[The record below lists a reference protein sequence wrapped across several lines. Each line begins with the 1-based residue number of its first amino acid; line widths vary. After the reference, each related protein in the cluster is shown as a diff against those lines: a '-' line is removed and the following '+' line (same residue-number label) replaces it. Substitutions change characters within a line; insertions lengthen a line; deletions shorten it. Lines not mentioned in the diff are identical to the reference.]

1 MELNFQVNQ
10 QTIKRINKSLP
21 ANKSQKSLQL
31 SFEFET
37 EDWSDLSK
45 FALFTV
51 DGLNYRVGLIEDKAL
66 VPNACLQ
73 ADRFSFSVYGIDNQ
87 ELRITTNR
95 VIVYLTESGFTEDV
109 ENDIDDTDPSI
120 VEQIY
125 LDMNTSISNL
135 KSYTDDELAL
145 KVNIDDY
152 NRQIEQL
159 EDYIDL
165 KVDISDYEAKVGEL
179 EDNIDLKVNIDD
191 YETKVEELENN
202 IDLKVDISDYDVQI
216 EEIENDIDLKE
227 VTITKQSVADT
238 GYFSTYVISQGGTA
252 LSPKINIPKDYLL
265 KSASLLQC
273 TVKDVPIDGLNVG
286 DWYFDWVLNTT
297 DSSEEETHLYLNAN
311 VLTDVYEGDNET
323 IIISDNV
330 ISVKPNVFAFK
341 VHTHSKSDI
350 TDFNHTHTESDI
362 TDLQD
367 YALISDLPTKTSELE
382 NDVPFL
388 TEHQS
393 LSDYYTKEEVEEI
406 INNIEN
412 KFIVTANKQCVQI
425 GETIDIASKIKK
437 DGFPVTGTIVH
448 FYEVLEPS
456 IQLSS
461 SESIIQLDD
470 NTDLYATV
478 RDEDGSK
485 AKDMKVYFFKEEE
498 EELIEEDIET
508 DDDTELINENDD
520 MNLNNDM
527 ED

>member
-10 QTIKRINKSLP
+10 QTIKRINESLP

-135 KSYTDDELAL
+135 KSYTDDGLAL

-152 NRQIEQL
+152 DRQIEQL

-179 EDNIDLKVNIDD
+179 EDNIDLKVDISDYDVQIEELEDNIDLKVNIDD
-191 YETKVEELENN
+191 YETKVEEL
-202 IDLKVDISDYDVQI
+202 
-216 EEIENDIDLKE
+216 ENDIDLKE

-238 GYFSTYVISQGGTA
+238 GYFSTYIISQGGTA

-311 VLTDVYEGDNET
+311 VLKDVYEGDNET

-330 ISVKPNVFAFK
+330 VSVKPNVFAFK

-388 TEHQS
+388 TEHQDISMKADKTYVDNQLLLKSDKTYVDSELNKKADKTSIPTKTSQLTNDVPFLTEHQS
-393 LSDYYTKEEVEEI
+393 LDGYYTKLEV
-406 INNIEN
+406 
-412 KFIVTANKQCVQI
+412 
-425 GETIDIASKIKK
+425 D
-437 DGFPVTGTIVH
+437 
-448 FYEVLEPS
+448 
-456 IQLSS
+456 
-461 SESIIQLDD
+461 
-470 NTDLYATV
+470 
-478 RDEDGSK
+478 
-485 AKDMKVYFFKEEE
+485 
-498 EELIEEDIET
+498 ELIEEMNNKIVLDATKDIIQT
-508 DDDTELINENDD
+508 SENIDIKARVKENGF
-520 MNLNNDM
+520 MVENKKVHFYKLE
-527 ED
+527 EDE